1 MPLLQLKSVDY
12 LRLMMLTKPRK
23 FVSAQIVV
31 IMSTVHGYTSCPKF
45 PNDIIGKTCMND
57 LSDIIIILDT
67 PHIRI
72 ISIDCI
78 FLAEILWWIVELA
91 KRTRLNKNP
100 NIVKAVEQKLSTLL
114 GIFKSSHFVPENR
127 WDK

>member
-1 MPLLQLKSVDY
+1 MQSFQFHIFRLKNNICVFVPSENAVSPAKSVDY

-45 PNDIIGKTCMND
+45 SNDIIGKTCMND

-72 ISIDCI
+72 ISIDCM
-78 FLAEILWWIVELA
+78 FLAEILWWI
-91 KRTRLNKNP
+91 
-100 NIVKAVEQKLSTLL
+100 
-114 GIFKSSHFVPENR
+114 F
-127 WDK
+127 